1 MNRLSPHFAAMLLA
15 GCAVG
20 PDYKVA
26 DVSALT
32 PAAFSDAGNGE
43 SPADWWRTLGDPAL
57 DALVADALGAN
68 RDLRAA
74 EANVRAARASLGLS
88 RYDLAPTV
96 RTVGEYRRG
105 RTSADGLGATIPG
118 LPSGQPFPD
127 TNLFDAGVTASWEI
141 DFWGR
146 VRRGVEASR
155 ATYESADADRRIA
168 EVSVTADV
176 AAAYVA
182 LRGAERQLGV
192 ARRNADKQQET
203 RDLTESLEQAGRASS
218 LDASRAR
225 AQHETTLATL
235 APFEAEIAAQRRRLA
250 VLTGR
255 APDALP
261 GALNG
266 LLAGDSAFPQ
276 IPKGAPAGD
285 PATLL
290 RQRPDIRKAER
301 DLAAA
306 TARIGVAAG
315 DLFPRVRFVGAI
327 GASAS
332 SLATYGSGASIDYGF
347 GPTIEWAAFDLG
359 RVRARIRQSEA
370 EADGALARYE
380 QTTLRALE
388 EAGNAFTSLAR
399 ERERNAR
406 LARAVLE
413 SADAAALAASR
424 YRAGIDGFLNVLDAE
439 RRLLDAGTAA
449 AASDTRTL
457 QLLIGAYRA
466 MGGGWQATGAVREA
480 SR

>member
-1 MNRLSPHFAAMLLA
+1 MRRVSLFFAAMLFA

-20 PDYKVA
+20 PDYTPA
-26 DVSALT
+26 DVSVLT
-32 PAAFSDAGNGE
+32 PLAFSDAGAGQ

-96 RTVGEYRRG
+96 RTSGEYRRG

-118 LPSGQPFPD
+118 LPAGEAFPD
-127 TNLFDAGVTASWEI
+127 TNLFDAGVTASWEL

-146 VRRGVEASR
+146 VRRGIEASR

-176 AAAYVA
+176 AAAYAA
-182 LRGAERQLGV
+182 LRGAERQLDV
-192 ARRNADKQQET
+192 ARRNAGKQQET
-203 RDLTESLEQAGRASS
+203 RELTESLEQAGRASS
-218 LDASRAR
+218 LDAARAR

-255 APDALP
+255 APDSLN
-261 GALNG
+261 GAL
-266 LLAGDSAFPQ
+266 ASASAFPR
-276 IPKGAPAGD
+276 IPSGAPAGD

-315 DLFPRVRFVGAI
+315 DLFPRVRFVGAF

-332 SLATYGSGASIDYGF
+332 SLAAYGSGASVDYGF

-388 EAGNAFTSLAR
+388 EAANAFTALAR
-399 ERERNAR
+399 ERERNQR
-406 LARAVLE
+406 LARAVAE

-439 RRLLDAGTAA
+439 RRLLDAESAA

-457 QLLIGAYRA
+457 QLLIAAYRA
-466 MGGGWQATGAVREA
+466 MGGGWRATGVERLA
-480 SR
+480 SSK